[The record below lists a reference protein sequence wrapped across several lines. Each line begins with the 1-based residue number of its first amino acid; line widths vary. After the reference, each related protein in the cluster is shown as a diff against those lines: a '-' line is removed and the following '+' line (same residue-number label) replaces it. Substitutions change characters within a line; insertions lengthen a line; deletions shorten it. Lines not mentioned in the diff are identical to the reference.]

1 MTETGRYDVSG
12 LVEVQHQP
20 GSRGRVLRNLLGII
34 SKRQMDEIEA
44 REQKRALEEILSL
57 YTLDHRFK
65 AADIYKMLVFP
76 LNLFRLYS
84 NAKGTCGSGVH
95 AFDGRGRKHRSG
107 QPGITYR
114 GILQI
119 GIRLDQG

>member
-44 REQKRALEEILSL
+44 REQKRALEEILP
-57 YTLDHRFK
+57 F
-65 AADIYKMLVFP
+65 
-76 LNLFRLYS
+76 
-84 NAKGTCGSGVH
+84 
-95 AFDGRGRKHRSG
+95 
-107 QPGITYR
+107 
-114 GILQI
+114 IL
-119 GIRLDQG
+119 